1 MISFLSG
8 ILEHK
13 EANQAIID
21 VGGVGYEVIIPSS
34 TYEKLPPTG
43 ESVKLHTHYLSRND
57 EIKLYGFI
65 SLDERTLFRTVL
77 TVKGVGPG
85 TAVNIL
91 SKLTPNQFRM
101 AINQNNVDALR
112 RVPRLGKE
120 TAQLII
126 VQLKKKIQSIDFVE
140 QLGSE
145 ISQPVSMEVV
155 QSLVRLGATQNA
167 AEKAVRQA
175 QKVLGENAQLEALI
189 QLALRYV

>member
-34 TYEKLPPTG
+34 TYEKLPPKG
-43 ESVKLHTHYLSRND
+43 EPVKLHTHYLSRND

-85 TAVNIL
+85 GALNIL

-126 VQLKKKIQSIDFVE
+126 VQLKKKIQAIKFAE
-140 QLGSE
+140 QLEGETSE
-145 ISQPVSMEVV
+145 PVFIEVV
-155 QSLVRLGATQNA
+155 QTLVRMGAAPNA
-167 AEKAVRQA
+167 AEQAVRRA

>member
-1 MISFLSG
+1 MISFVSG
-8 ILEHK
+8 ILDHK
-13 EANQAIID
+13 EANQAVID

-34 TYEKLPPTG
+34 TYEKLPPIG
-43 ESVKLHTHYLSRND
+43 EPIKLHTHYLSRND

-101 AINQNNVDALR
+101 AINQNNVEVLR

-126 VQLKKKIQSIDFVE
+126 VQLKKKIQSIKFVE
-140 QLGSE
+140 QLEGE
-145 ISQPVSMEVV
+145 ISQPISMEVV

-167 AEKAVRQA
+167 AERAVRQA
-175 QKVLGENAQLEALI
+175 QKIIGENAQLEALI
-189 QLALRYV
+189 QLALKYV

>member
-1 MISFLSG
+1 MISFVSG

-13 EANQAIID
+13 EANQAVID
-21 VGGVGYEVIIPSS
+21 VGGVGYEVIIPLS
-34 TYEKLPPTG
+34 TYEKLPPAG
-43 ESVKLHTHYLSRND
+43 EPVKLYTHYLSRDD
-57 EIKLYGFI
+57 EIRLYGFI
-65 SLDERTLFRTVL
+65 SLDERTLFRTML

-85 TAVNIL
+85 TALNIL

-101 AINQNNVDALR
+101 AINQNSVDVLR

-126 VQLKKKIQSIDFVE
+126 VQLKKKIQSIEFVE
-140 QLGSE
+140 QLEGE
-145 ISQPVSMEVV
+145 ISQPVSMKVV
-155 QSLVRLGATQNA
+155 DTLVRMGATQNA

>member
-1 MISFLSG
+1 MISFVSG

-13 EANQAIID
+13 ETNQAVID
-21 VGGVGYEVIIPSS
+21 VGGVGYEVIIPLS
-34 TYEKLPPTG
+34 TYDRLPPIG
-43 ESVKLHTHYLSRND
+43 EHVKLHTHYLCRND

-85 TAVNIL
+85 SALNIL

-126 VQLKKKIQSIDFVE
+126 VQLKKKIQSIEFVDRLE
-140 QLGSE
+140 SE

>member
-1 MISFLSG
+1 MISFVSG

-13 EANQAIID
+13 EDNQAVID

-34 TYEKLPPTG
+34 TYEKLPLTG
-43 ESVKLHTHYLSRND
+43 EPVKLYTHYLSRD
-57 EIKLYGFI
+57 DDTKLYGFI

-91 SKLTPNQFRM
+91 SRLTPNQFRT
-101 AINQNNVDALR
+101 AINQNNVDVLR

-126 VQLKKKIQSIDFVE
+126 VQLKKKIQSIEFVE
-140 QLGSE
+140 QLDDVTGE
-145 ISQPVSMEVV
+145 PVSADVV
-155 QSLVRLGATQNA
+155 QTLVRMGATQDA

-175 QKVLGENAQLEALI
+175 QKLLGENAQLEAI
-189 QLALRYV
+189 MQLALRYV

>member
-21 VGGVGYEVIIPSS
+21 VGGVGYEVIIPKS

-43 ESVKLHTHYLSRND
+43 EMVKLHTHYLSRND

-85 TAVNIL
+85 SALNIL

-126 VQLKKKIQSIDFVE
+126 VQLKKKIQSIEFVDRLE
-140 QLGSE
+140 SE